1 MAKYY
6 ICLDIGGTK
15 VLGVIFNSKREIVYR
30 VKKKTKASGDDSQN
44 IENTIISLVEQ
55 LISEYKISIKDVAAI
70 AAGAPGVINI
80 EKGIVLFSPNLPWRN
95 YEIKKAIEKKFKVP
109 FFIGNDVNVGVYG
122 EWKYGAAKGLTQ
134 VVGLF
139 VGTGMGAGLIVD
151 GKLFTG
157 HLDKGAE

>member
-55 LISEYKISIKDVAAI
+55 LISEYKSSIKDVAAI

-80 EKGIVLFSPNLPWRN
+80 EKTSLTVGESVRISCTGGGKLTLDSSAPDVATATVDPLDNSSGQIKAFRAGSCIVTATVEDSSN
-95 YEIKKAIEKKFKVP
+95 YTYPVKTVTYL
-109 FFIGNDVNVGVYG
+109 VNV
-122 EWKYGAAKGLTQ
+122 Q
-134 VVGLF
+134 
-139 VGTGMGAGLIVD
+139 
-151 GKLFTG
+151 
-157 HLDKGAE
+157 